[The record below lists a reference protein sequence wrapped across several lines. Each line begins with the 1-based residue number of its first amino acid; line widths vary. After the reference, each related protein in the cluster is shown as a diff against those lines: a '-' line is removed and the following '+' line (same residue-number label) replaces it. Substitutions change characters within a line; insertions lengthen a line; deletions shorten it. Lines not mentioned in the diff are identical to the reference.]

1 MTMSEPAGA
10 SAASRPGSVAKAR
23 KTLIFANDKSSGK
36 TTTANAV
43 LVSLLQRYPILMKS
57 IELRGAVHPD
67 QHVTIRFIRR
77 RAERGQGRERQ
88 RSRGKPRTRTAAG

>member
-1 MTMSEPAGA
+1 MNMSEPVGT
-10 SAASRPGSVAKAR
+10 SAVNRPGSVAKAR

-57 IELRGAVHPD
+57 IEVREYERHPRLSNIFRREDGIAAVVHRD
-67 QHVTIRFIRR
+67 ARNATAFDIS
-77 RAERGQGRERQ
+77 REL
-88 RSRGKPRTRTAAG
+88 